1 MAFAPRDSKA
11 LQDASMVGI
20 RVIEEKYKGTGKERL
35 LTYTMVCPSYLKLES
50 GEKERGGRSH
60 AGLCLSAA
68 IEAQTRKDGDAA
80 LWLRVDGEVFPH
92 YVLEAIQDLRGFGT
106 RMVVTQGDACSHA
119 PGPRLDA
126 AVCAAVA
133 EANIGAVVWHPL
145 AEIPVFGVSRD

>member
-1 MAFAPRDSKA
+1 
-11 LQDASMVGI
+11 MVGI

-106 RMVVTQGDACSHA
+106 RMVVTQGSACSHA

-145 AEIPVFGVSRD
+145 AEMPVFGVSRD